1 MGTRERRERSDASD
15 NELANLFSGALATS
29 GIPESAVALCAVG
42 GYGRGELS
50 PGSDLDL
57 LLIHSGVNEEKLS
70 ALISALLNPLWSRG
84 VQVDYSVRTRS
95 ETKSVAK
102 NDFKVAL
109 GLLDLRFL
117 AGNASIFDGVG
128 ADARKNW
135 RKNIRE
141 YLPDIKTS
149 YEERVERAGELAFL
163 LEPDLKESRGGL
175 RDINILRAIE
185 NSGLVKVELP
195 RLAESEALLANVR
208 DELHKVTGRHRD
220 QLLLTEQDRVAAAM
234 KYSDADVLMTEISK
248 AARAVDYVMELTWH
262 EIAQKT
268 VSSLFGWVKKHRHTP
283 IARGLEIY
291 QGEIQISTGY
301 DIGSDPGLGLRA
313 AAFAAQR
320 GLRLS
325 VETAT
330 AIFENFTPMPTPWP
344 RATREDLVA
353 LLGAGQAMIAPFEA
367 LDQEGLIERWIP
379 EWSHVRYLPQRN
391 VLHHHT
397 VDRHMLQT
405 AVQAAALIRSVH
417 RPDIL
422 LVAALFH
429 DIGKGF
435 EGKDHSDYGA
445 ELIRPLALRIGFDD
459 EEARIIGEMV
469 KHHLLLSAVATRRD
483 LEDPA
488 TISFVKEQ
496 VESAQI
502 LELLHALSIADGEA
516 TGRSAWSDWKANL
529 VADLVRRTLSAMQ
542 GVAPAPRLELSPD
555 QLEKVSAGVLSV
567 VIDRRDEFL
576 DIEVISPDRPGL
588 LSTVAAVLS
597 ISRLDVR
604 SAKTRTVNNVA
615 VMNWLVSI
623 DVNVEQ
629 PSPEAII
636 DKLNKALADPEG
648 MQRRIADR
656 IASYRRSPGLFVPP
670 PVVSVF
676 ESAATDATIIEV
688 RMHDQPGILYRVS
701 KAISEF
707 GADIR
712 AAIVTTLGA
721 EAFDTIYVTDLAG
734 GGPLHPIEASR
745 LARSLEELLISS
757 LT

>member
-15 NELANLFSGALATS
+15 IELATLFRDALAHSEITENE
-29 GIPESAVALCAVG
+29 IALCAVG
-42 GYGRGELS
+42 GYGRGELA
-50 PGSDLDL
+50 PGSDLDIVL
-57 LLIHSGVNEEKLS
+57 LHNGIAESRLTPFVSYF
-70 ALISALLNPLWSRG
+70 LNPLWSRG
-84 VQVDYSVRTRS
+84 VQVDYSVRTRAQ
-95 ETKSVAK
+95 TRSVARS
-102 NDFKVAL
+102 DFKVAL
-109 GLLDLRFL
+109 GLLDLRYL
-117 AGNASIFDGVG
+117 GGNKALFDGVFT
-128 ADARKNW
+128 DVLKSW
-135 RKNIRE
+135 RRNIRE
-141 YLPDIKTS
+141 YLPAISSS
-149 YEERVERAGELAFL
+149 YEERIKRAGELAFL

-175 RDINILRAIE
+175 RDINILRSIDR
-185 NSGLVKVELP
+185 SGLVKVALP

-220 QLLLTEQDRVAAAM
+220 QLLLTEQDHVAAALNFQ
-234 KYSDADVLMTEISK
+234 DADLLMTELSK
-248 AARAVDYVMELTWH
+248 AARAVDYVMQLTWH
-262 EIAQKT
+262 QISQKLDRS
-268 VSSLFGWVKKHRHTP
+268 VFGVIKKHRRTP
-283 IARGLEIY
+283 LAKGLELY
-291 QGEIQISTGY
+291 RGEVRVPAGY
-301 DIGSDPGLGLRA
+301 DVASDPALGLRA

-330 AIFENFTPMPTPWP
+330 AIAANFTPMPEPWP
-344 RATREDLVA
+344 RSAREDLVA
-353 LLGAGQAMIAPFEA
+353 LLGAGPGMIDAFEA

-379 EWSHVRYLPQRN
+379 EWRHVRYLPQRN

-397 VDRHMLQT
+397 VDRHMIQT
-405 AVQAAALIRSVH
+405 AVQAAALIRNVH

-435 EGKDHSDYGA
+435 EDKDHSDYGA
-445 ELIRPLALRIGFDD
+445 ELIAPLAARLGFDED
-459 EEARIIGEMV
+459 ETKLISEMV

-488 TISFVKEQ
+488 TIEYVKEL
-496 VESAQI
+496 VNSAEL

-516 TGRSAWSDWKANL
+516 TGRSAWSDWKASL
-529 VADLVRRTLSAMQ
+529 VADLVRRTLGAMQ
-542 GVAPAPRLELSPD
+542 GVAPAPRLELSPE
-555 QLEKVSAGVLSV
+555 QLAKVEQNALSV
-567 VIDRRDEFL
+567 EISVRDGFL
-576 DIEVISPDRPGL
+576 DIEIISPDRPGL

-615 VMNWLVSI
+615 VMNWLAAI
-623 DVNVEQ
+623 DINVEQ
-629 PSPEAII
+629 PTAESII
-636 DKLNKALADPEG
+636 DKLERALSDPEG

-656 IASYRRSPGLFVPP
+656 IASYRLAPGLFVPA

-734 GGPLHPIEASR
+734 GGPLHPVEASR
-745 LARSLEELLISS
+745 LARNLEELLLSS
-757 LT
+757 R

>member
-15 NELANLFSGALATS
+15 NELATLFSGALVHSEITEGEIS
-29 GIPESAVALCAVG
+29 LCAVG
-42 GYGRGELS
+42 GYGRGELA
-50 PGSDLDL
+50 PGSDLDIVL
-57 LLIHSGVNEEKLS
+57 FHTGIAESRLTPFVSHF
-70 ALISALLNPLWSRG
+70 LNPLWSRG
-84 VQVDYSVRTRS
+84 VQVDYSVRTRAQ
-95 ETKSVAK
+95 TKSVAR

-109 GLLDLRFL
+109 GLLDLRYL
-117 AGNASIFDGVG
+117 GGNKALFDGVF
-128 ADARKNW
+128 ADAMKSW
-135 RKNIRE
+135 RRNIRE
-141 YLPDIKTS
+141 YLPAISAS
-149 YEERVERAGELAFL
+149 YEERIKRAGELAFL

-175 RDINILRAIE
+175 RDINILRSIDR
-185 NSGLVKVELP
+185 SGLVKVALP

-220 QLLLTEQDRVAAAM
+220 QLLLTEQDHVAAALNFQ
-234 KYSDADVLMTEISK
+234 DADLLMTELSK
-248 AARAVDYVMELTWH
+248 AARAVDYVMQLTWH
-262 EIAQKT
+262 QISQKLDRS
-268 VSSLFGWVKKHRHTP
+268 VFGVIKKHRRTP
-283 IARGLEIY
+283 LAKGLELY
-291 QGEIQISTGY
+291 RGEVRVPAGY
-301 DIGSDPGLGLRA
+301 DVASDPALGLRA

-330 AIFENFTPMPTPWP
+330 AIAANFTPMPEPWP
-344 RATREDLVA
+344 RSAREDLVA
-353 LLGAGQAMIAPFEA
+353 LLGAGPGMIDAFEA

-379 EWSHVRYLPQRN
+379 EWRHVRYLPQRN

-397 VDRHMLQT
+397 VDRHMIQT
-405 AVQAAALIRSVH
+405 AVQAAALIRNVH

-435 EGKDHSDYGA
+435 EDKDHSEYGA
-445 ELIRPLALRIGFDD
+445 ELIAPLAIRLGFD
-459 EEARIIGEMV
+459 EYETKLISEMV

-488 TISFVKEQ
+488 TIEYVKEL
-496 VESAQI
+496 VKSAEL

-516 TGRSAWSDWKANL
+516 TGRSAWSEWKASL
-529 VADLVRRTLSAMQ
+529 VADLVRRTLGAMQ
-542 GVAPAPRLELSPD
+542 GVAPAPRLELSTEQLAKVD
-555 QLEKVSAGVLSV
+555 QNALSV
-567 VIDRRDEFL
+567 EISAREGFL
-576 DIEVISPDRPGL
+576 DIEIISPDRPGL

-615 VMNWLVSI
+615 VMNWLAAI
-623 DVNVEQ
+623 DINVEQ
-629 PSPEAII
+629 PTAESII
-636 DKLNKALADPEG
+636 DKLERALSDPEG

-656 IASYRRSPGLFVPP
+656 IASYRLAPGLFVPA

-734 GGPLHPIEASR
+734 GGPLHPVEASR
-745 LARSLEELLISS
+745 LARNLEELLLSS
-757 LT
+757 R